1 MRVLLVDDDPIG
13 LDLRRMVLEASGH
26 QVTTA
31 KDGESAR
38 ACLAA
43 APEALIEAV
52 IMDLRM
58 PRPEDGLALL
68 RELHET
74 VPGARVVVFSGFT
87 GDLEGHAERAFA
99 SEILSKPARTERL
112 LDALAAR

>member
-1 MRVLLVDDDPIG
+1 MRVLVVDDDPVG
-13 LDLRRMVLEASGH
+13 LDLRRMALEACGH

-31 KDGESAR
+31 KDAESAR
-38 ACLAA
+38 GCLAA
-43 APEALIEAV
+43 TPEAV

-87 GDLEGHAERAFA
+87 EDLEGHAERAFA